1 MTDKSIHKG
10 GRSGGT
16 TALLLGVMLVVGV
29 VGFGISQGAS
39 KTGISKSSD
48 EAWAP
53 QSFELDNGMEVV
65 VIPDHRVPVVTHM
78 VWYRVGSADEPR
90 GKSGIAHYLE
100 HLMFK
105 GTDTIPPGEF
115 SKIVARNGGRDN
127 AFTSYDYTAYFQRMA
142 VDRLPLIMEMEAD
155 RMTNLK
161 LVDEVVLP
169 ERSVI
174 LEERRQRTDNEP
186 LSLLSERVNAALYLH
201 HPYGV
206 PIIGWKHEIQKLDRE
221 DAISFYKKHYAP
233 NNAILV
239 VAGDITAEE
248 LRPLAEKYY
257 GVIPPG
263 DIVDRVRVSDP
274 PVITSQRVVLKDARA
289 KQARVTQQL
298 IVPSYR
304 TAEEGEAEAL
314 EVLAQILGGGST
326 SRMYQEVVV
335 DKKLGASAGTWY
347 QGGAVDDGKF
357 GVFAV
362 PRAGVD
368 INDVEAALIASV
380 DKLIAEGVTGEE
392 LERAKNTLVA
402 EAVYA
407 RDSQQSMAYSLGS
420 TITTGSTVEDFLA
433 WPDRISAVTADQVNA
448 VAKKYL
454 VRDRAVTGILLPV
467 AENSEDS

>member
-1 MTDKSIHKG
+1 MTNKSTQKS

-16 TALLLGVMLVVGV
+16 TALLLGLMLVVGV
-29 VGFGISQGAS
+29 VGFGISQGTT
-39 KTGISKSSD
+39 KTGISKTSD

-53 QSFELDNGMEVV
+53 QTFELDNGMEVV

-90 GKSGIAHYLE
+90 GVSGIAHFLE

-105 GTDTIPPGEF
+105 GTDTIPPGEM

-127 AFTSYDYTAYFQRMA
+127 AFTSYDYTAYFQRVA
-142 VDRLPLIMEMEAD
+142 VDRLPLVMEMEAD

-186 LSLLSERVNAALYLH
+186 LSLLSERVNAALYVH

-206 PIIGWKHEIQKLDRE
+206 PIIGWKHEIEKLDRE

-263 DIVDRVRVSDP
+263 KIDDRVRVSDP

-298 IVPSYR
+298 IVPSYL
-304 TAEEGEAEAL
+304 TAEDGEAEAL

-347 QGGAVDDGKF
+347 QGGAVDNGKF

-368 INDVEAALIASV
+368 INDVEAALIDSV
-380 DKLIAEGVTGEE
+380 DKLISEGVTNEE
-392 LERAKNTLVA
+392 LERAKNSLVA

-407 RDSQQSMAYSLGS
+407 RDSQQSMAYSLG
-420 TITTGSTVEDFLA
+420 TTVTTGSTVEDFLA

-448 VAKKYL
+448 VAQKYL
-454 VRDRAVTGILLPV
+454 VQDRTVTGILLPIP
-467 AENSEDS
+467 EESEDS